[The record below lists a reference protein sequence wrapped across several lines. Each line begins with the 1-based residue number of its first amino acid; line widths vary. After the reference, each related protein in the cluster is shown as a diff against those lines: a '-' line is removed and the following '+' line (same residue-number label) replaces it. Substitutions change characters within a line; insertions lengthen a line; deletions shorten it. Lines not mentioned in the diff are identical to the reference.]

1 MDKAP
6 GADAPAIPSRL
17 TGGLPNGK
25 EVRAL
30 TDEMREFIVRGLARY
45 QSPTEVAHAL
55 RDAYGVEVSR
65 QLVYRYDADSAR
77 PPAQRWR
84 DLHAAARQAFLD
96 EAAVIGVAHKAL
108 RLRLLD
114 RMTQRALAENYT
126 LQAAA
131 FLEQAAKECG
141 GIYESRKSMAQPK
154 SPAP

>member
-17 TGGLPNGK
+17 TGGLPNRT
-25 EVRAL
+25 EVTAL
-30 TDEMREFIVRGLARY
+30 TDEMKAFVVRGLARY
-45 QSPTEVAHAL
+45 QSPSEVAEGL
-55 RDAYGVEVSR
+55 RDAFGIEVSR
-65 QLVYRYDADSAR
+65 QLVHRYDPDSAR

-96 EAAVIGVAHKAL
+96 EAAVIGVAHKAV

-114 RMTQRALAENYT
+114 RMTQRALADNYT
-126 LQAAA
+126 IKAAA

-141 GIYESRKSMAQPK
+141 GIYESRKPVVPPK
-154 SPAP
+154 DSAS